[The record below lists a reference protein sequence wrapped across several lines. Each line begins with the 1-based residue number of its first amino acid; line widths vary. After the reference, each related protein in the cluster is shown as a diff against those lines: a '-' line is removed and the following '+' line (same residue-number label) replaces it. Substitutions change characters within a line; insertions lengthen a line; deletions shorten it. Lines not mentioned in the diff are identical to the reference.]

1 MSAARVALVVATDRY
16 DDPTLHGLA
25 APSAD
30 ADALAEVL
38 GDARLGGFDVDVL
51 RNAPSFAIAER
62 VEGLF
67 SGRHPSDVVLLHF
80 SCHGLK
86 DESGELFLAATN
98 TSPTRLASTAVDA
111 ALVNRLM
118 GRTRAQSVVLLL
130 DCCYGGAFERGL
142 IHRSDGDAHVGEQF
156 DGLSDSG
163 RGRVVI
169 TASSAM
175 EYALEGTTLTS
186 GGRPA
191 PSLFTG
197 ALTDGIRSGEADRDQ
212 DGRVGLNELYDFV
225 YDTVRARTPN
235 QTPSRWD
242 FGVQGDVVIARNPR
256 RRIVPAPLPREVLDL
271 VEHTSAGVRL
281 GAVEE
286 VAGIATR
293 ENLGMAAGAVV
304 VLRQLV
310 GDDSRRVSSAAHD
323 ALVRLEPRTTPTAVD
338 LGPVPAGSSSPAATV
353 TVEGSPLALSSAVAT
368 TSADVHAELD
378 GSVLSVRVSGRES
391 GPVNGVVTLTSATGD
406 ASVQVTA
413 TIVATDDLLS
423 PPERQPSE
431 ADKRRLGPDQSPPP
445 QAAPDPP
452 FRPPR
457 PALVVPLVFVGATAA
472 VAANLLKPPEHEGF
486 VALGDLG
493 GIGWLYVSAAVALLA
508 IAGLFTPRWFAV
520 AVGMIAGS
528 AAWSSVF
535 WARATVSGWTTDGV
549 GLGGTFEGT
558 LSTGLWVRLVGSCLL
573 GVAAVVCIAGYAPLG
588 WRVALRRDVWALVG
602 ATLILGGV
610 ALRVIEPFAQAGQ
623 ARATAGTLTPALAA
637 LLLCLPIALLR
648 FNVEQQR
655 AALVAA
661 SVLLIVPAAR
671 GGWVLMV
678 SNPGETLSNRLTTT
692 VAGSLVTL
700 VGCYIG
706 QIHTRAAALPPRT
719 QPPAARLIDPQ
730 PGHEHVVDVRQQEGR
745 GADRRRDQPPRHPM
759 RPRGL
764 RDGPPRGDHRGH

>member
-38 GDARLGGFDVDVL
+38 GDARLGGFGVDVL

-67 SGRHPSDVVLLHF
+67 AGRRPSDVVLLHF

-98 TSPTRLASTAVDA
+98 TNPARLASTAVDA
-111 ALVNRLM
+111 ALINRLM
-118 GRTRAQSVVLLL
+118 GRSRAQSVVLLL

-142 IHRSDGDAHVGEQF
+142 VHRSDGDAHVGEQF
-156 DGLSDSG
+156 NSMSDSG

-212 DGRVGLNELYDFV
+212 DGRVCLNELYDFV
-225 YDTVRARTPN
+225 YDSVRARTPH

-242 FGVQGDVVIARNPR
+242 FGVQGDVVIARSPR
-256 RRIVPAPLPREVLDL
+256 RRVVPAPLPREVLDL

-286 VAGIATR
+286 LAGIATR
-293 ENLGMAAGAVV
+293 DNLGMAAGAVA

-310 GDDSRRVSSAAHD
+310 DDDSRRVSSAAHD
-323 ALVRLEPRTTPTAVD
+323 ALVALEPRTVPSAVD
-338 LGPVPAGSSSPAATV
+338 LGSLPAGTSSSAAQV
-353 TVEGSPLALSSAVAT
+353 TVEGSPLVLSSAVAT

-391 GPVNGVVTLTSATGD
+391 GPVNGAVTLTSAAGD
-406 ASVQVTA
+406 ANVRVTA
-413 TIVATDDLLS
+413 TIVATDDLVS
-423 PPERQPSE
+423 APERQRPE
-431 ADKRRLGPDQSPPP
+431 AEQRRPGPDPGPPSS
-445 QAAPDPP
+445 AAPAPP

-457 PALVVPLVFVGATAA
+457 PALVVSLVIVGATAA
-472 VAANLLKPPEHEGF
+472 AVANLLKFEHEGF
-486 VALGDLG
+486 VVLGVPD
-493 GIGWLYVSAAVALLA
+493 GIGWLYVPAAVALLA
-508 IAGLFTPRWFAV
+508 ILGLFTPRWFAV

-528 AAWSSVF
+528 AAWSSVV
-535 WARATVSGWTTDGV
+535 WVRATVTGWTTDEV
-549 GLGGTFEGT
+549 GFGGTLEGT
-558 LSTGLWVRLVGSCLL
+558 LSTGLWARLVGGCLL
-573 GVAAVVCIAGYAPLG
+573 GVAAAVCIAGYAPL
-588 WRVALRRDVWALVG
+588 RSSVIVRRDAWALVG
-602 ATLILGGV
+602 ATLILGAA
-610 ALRVIEPFAQAGQ
+610 ALRVIEPFSPEGQ
-623 ARATAGTLTPALAA
+623 AEAIARPLTQAVAT
-637 LLLCLPIALLR
+637 LLLCLPVAALR
-648 FNVEQQR
+648 FNIEQQR

-671 GGWVLMV
+671 DGWLLMV
-678 SNPGETLSNRLTTT
+678 GSPGERLSTHLSTT
-692 VAGSLVTL
+692 VAASLVTL

-706 QIHTRAAALPPRT
+706 QVGARAATLPPRT
-719 QPPAARLIDPQ
+719 RSPAAQ
-730 PGHEHVVDVRQQEGR
+730 G
-745 GADRRRDQPPRHPM
+745 
-759 RPRGL
+759 
-764 RDGPPRGDHRGH
+764 